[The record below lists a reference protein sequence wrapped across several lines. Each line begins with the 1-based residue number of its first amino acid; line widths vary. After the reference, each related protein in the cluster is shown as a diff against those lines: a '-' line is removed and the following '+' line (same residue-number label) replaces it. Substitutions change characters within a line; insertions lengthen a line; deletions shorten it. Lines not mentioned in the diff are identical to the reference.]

1 MKNPLEDPAVL
12 QQVVHTDLY
21 RYIYLL
27 VRTEPEYVDIL
38 IRRNNG
44 VEVDAQTQI
53 SGDRGKG

>member
-1 MKNPLEDPAVL
+1 MKNPLLDPAVL

-38 IRRNNG
+38 LRRNNG
-44 VEVDAQTQI
+44 HLEVDLDEQ
-53 SGDRGKG
+53 D